1 MVKILKIIPHG
12 GVNEIGG
19 NTFLVETNSTRILL
33 DFGRSFKQEGT
44 YFEGY
49 LLPRTF
55 QGLKD
60 LLEFNI
66 LPKIQGL
73 YAQEYAMDFESPEDT
88 IDACLL
94 SHAHLDHFGNLNL
107 IDNNIPI
114 YLGETTATIIQSIQD
129 TTRTRFSRPY
139 LRQATAENPS
149 NFRTFRTGDVIQI
162 RELEIIPIH
171 VDHSLPGS
179 YGFVIEGEKEKKIGY
194 TGDLRLHGWREDLT
208 RDFIDIAKKRNL
220 DVLLIEGT
228 NVNEDFNMNER
239 RVQQDISEAIARTE
253 SLAIANYSLRD
264 IDRFRSFYLS
274 ARINGRK
281 LLINAKQAYL
291 LQLLQDDPNLE
302 IPPLD
307 DPFIEIYKRPKKKYY
322 KWETQLFENYP
333 IVKSSDFDQTEYI
346 FHCEFWNLTDLI
358 DIQPH
363 PKKSTYFYS
372 HGEPFDEEGAID
384 FRRLQEWIDHFQLDF
399 KQYHASGHAPRS
411 DLKSIIEKIQP
422 QLVIPIHT
430 EHPETFQEI
439 VDIPVLLAARGRE
452 ISV

>member
-1 MVKILKIIPHG
+1 MDQIMKIIPHG

-19 NTFLVETNSTRILL
+19 NAFLVETDSTNILL

-44 YFEGY
+44 YFEGF

-60 LLEFNI
+60 FLEFDI

-73 YAQEYAMDFESPEDT
+73 YAQEYAMDNEFSETVIS
-88 IDACLL
+88 ACLL

-107 IDNNIPI
+107 IDEEIPI
-114 YLGETTATIIQSIQD
+114 FMGETAATIIQSIQD
-129 TTRTRFSRPY
+129 TTRTRFGRPY
-139 LRQATAENPS
+139 IRQATAESPS

-162 RELEIIPIH
+162 KDFEITPIH

-179 YGFVIEGEKEKKIGY
+179 YGFIVEGKEKKIGY

-208 RDFIDIAKKRNL
+208 RDFIEIAKKKNL

-228 NVNEDFNMNER
+228 NINEDFDMNEK
-239 RVQQDISEAIARTE
+239 RVQEELSQAIAKTD

-264 IDRFRSFYLS
+264 IDRFRSFYL
-274 ARINGRK
+274 AAKQNGRK
-281 LLINAKQAYL
+281 LLINVKQAYL
-291 LQLLQDDPNLE
+291 LQLLQNDPHLE
-302 IPPLD
+302 IPPLN
-307 DPFIEIYKRPKKKYY
+307 DPHIEIYKRPKRKYY
-322 KWETQLFENYP
+322 KWENFLFENHSMVESP
-333 IVKSSDFDQTEYI
+333 DFDQAEYI

-363 PKKSTYFYS
+363 PEKSTYFYS

-384 FRRLQEWIDHFQLDF
+384 FRRLQEWVKHFHLNF

-411 DLKSIIEKIQP
+411 DLKRIVEEIQP

-430 EHPETFQEI
+430 EHPEIYREI
-439 VDIPVLLAARGRE
+439 VDLPILLATRGRE
-452 ISV
+452 ISI

>member
-1 MVKILKIIPHG
+1 MILKIVPHG

-19 NTFLVETNSTRILL
+19 NAFVVETVNGKILL
-33 DFGRSFKQEGT
+33 DFGRSFNKEGT
-44 YFEGY
+44 YFEGF

-60 LLEFNI
+60 FFEFDI
-66 LPKIQGL
+66 LPRIQGL
-73 YAQEYAMDFESPEDT
+73 YAQGFMQEQESPD

-107 IDNNIPI
+107 IDDGIPI
-114 YLGETTATIIQSIQD
+114 YMGETTATIIQSIQD
-129 TTRTRFSRPY
+129 TTRTRFGRPY
-139 LRQATAENPS
+139 IRQATAESPS
-149 NFRTFRTGDVIQI
+149 NFRTFRTGDVIQLKD
-162 RELEIIPIH
+162 LEITPIH

-179 YGFVIEGEKEKKIGY
+179 YGFVIEGNRERQIGY

-208 RDFIDIAKKRNL
+208 KDFIKIAKQKNL

-228 NVNEDFNMNER
+228 NINEDFDMNER
-239 RVQQDISEAIARTE
+239 KVQEDLALAIAKTE

-264 IDRFRSFYLS
+264 IDRFRSFYL
-274 ARINGRK
+274 AAKKNGRK
-281 LLINAKQAYL
+281 LLINVKQAYL
-291 LQLLQDDPNLE
+291 LQLLQDDPHLE
-302 IPPLD
+302 IPALD
-307 DPFIEIYKRPKKKYY
+307 DPYIDIYKRPKRKYY
-322 KWETQLFENYP
+322 KWEIGLFENHSMVESP
-333 IVKSSDFDQTEYI
+333 DFDQTEYI
-346 FHCEFWNLTDLI
+346 LHCEFWNLTDLI

-384 FRRLQEWIDHFQLDF
+384 FKRLQEWVNHFQLEF

-411 DLKSIIEKIQP
+411 DLKRIIEEIQP

-430 EHPETFQEI
+430 EHPEMFQELI
-439 VDIPVLLAARGRE
+439 DIPILLATRGRE
-452 ISV
+452 ISI